1 MEHIVVGVDGSEG
14 SDAALRWAVAEARA
28 HGARLEVV
36 LAWSYLDQPTV
47 EFDPDYG
54 EPVARAALDLVIER
68 AGPTDDLEVVRTCVN
83 DLPARALL
91 AASQTADLVV
101 VGSRGLGAFKG
112 MVLGSVSQQVVT
124 RAACSVLVV
133 RTESDAPA
141 S

>member
-1 MEHIVVGVDGSEG
+1 MEHIVVGIDGSEDA
-14 SDAALRWAVAEARA
+14 DAALRWAVAEARA

-36 LAWSYLDQPTV
+36 LAWSYLDQPTP

-54 EPVARAALDLVIER
+54 EPVARAALDAIIDR
-68 AGPTDDLEVVRTCVN
+68 AGPTDDLEIVRTCVN
-83 DLPARALL
+83 DLPARALV

-124 RAACSVLVV
+124 RAACSVAVI
-133 RTESDAPA
+133 RARADA